1 MSGKE
6 RGLGSDLEKAK
17 ALPITPEQYEE
28 IPELTDEWFE
38 GAELH
43 VGGVK
48 VPRGRPPSP
57 TRKVALKLRID
68 PDVIE
73 AFRATGP
80 KWQSRMNAVLRQ
92 AAGLSR
98 QARPG
103 SKRKVRRSMRR
114 TGRARQRGRGRDA
127 GPN

>member
-6 RGLGSDLEKAK
+6 RGLGSDLERAK

-43 VGGVK
+43 VGGIK
-48 VPRGRPPSP
+48 VPRGRPRSP
-57 TRKVALKLRID
+57 TRKVAIKLRID

-73 AFRATGP
+73 AYRATGP
-80 KWQSRMNAVLRQ
+80 GWQSRMNMALRR
-92 AAGLSR
+92 G
-98 QARPG
+98 ARLRVKAMPART
-103 SKRKVRRSMRR
+103 KARRKTRRTMRR
-114 TGRARQRGRGRDA
+114 RARARKRA
-127 GPN
+127 